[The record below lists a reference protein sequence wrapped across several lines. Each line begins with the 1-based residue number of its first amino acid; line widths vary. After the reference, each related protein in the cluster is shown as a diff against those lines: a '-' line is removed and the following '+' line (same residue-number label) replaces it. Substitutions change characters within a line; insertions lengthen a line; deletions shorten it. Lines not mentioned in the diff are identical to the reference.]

1 MQNGF
6 RIYNT
11 DPLKQLER
19 CDFSVRDG
27 TGVGYIEMLFRTSFL
42 GLLGGGHQA
51 RMPPN
56 TACLWDGV
64 EQKFVLELSYGSDVR
79 AVRLR
84 RDRIVVVLA
93 NAVKVYT
100 FDASPE
106 LLYQTETCPNP
117 LGLCHI
123 CQTPDNPL
131 VVFPGRRLGSVMLV
145 NAAGTCGGGSTP
157 PTSSATSMPPPRQI
171 VAHENPLVALTLNPE
186 GSLMATASQRGTLV
200 RIFSTRGLELLQELR
215 RGTNP
220 ALITCICFDSTSS
233 RIGVASTHG
242 TVHVFENLSMP
253 PVETTLSS
261 SSVAATGAAS
271 AALRSRASAG
281 RQISQPMIKSGRLLP
296 RYFSSTSSQIRC
308 TPETKFKTIC
318 AFSPRRSDTLIVLAA
333 DGSYYKYNYA
343 PNGTVICEESINFL
357 DVFEDENDL

>member
-1 MQNGF
+1 MSIRILPSENGNSGLLFVGFNQDYGCFAVGMQNGF

-84 RDRIVVVLA
+84 RD
-93 NAVKVYT
+93 
-100 FDASPE
+100 
-106 LLYQTETCPNP
+106 
-117 LGLCHI
+117 
-123 CQTPDNPL
+123 
-131 VVFPGRRLGSVMLV
+131 RRLGSVMLV

-253 PVETTLSS
+253 PVETTFSS

-318 AFSPRRSDTLIVLAA
+318 AFSPRRSDTLI
-333 DGSYYKYNYA
+333 GNCF
-343 PNGTVICEESINFL
+343 P
-357 DVFEDENDL
+357 

>member
-1 MQNGF
+1 MSIRILPSENGNSGLLFVGFNQDYGCFAVGMQNGF

-64 EQKFVLELSYGSDVR
+64 EQ
-79 AVRLR
+79 
-84 RDRIVVVLA
+84 
-93 NAVKVYT
+93 
-100 FDASPE
+100 
-106 LLYQTETCPNP
+106 
-117 LGLCHI
+117 
-123 CQTPDNPL
+123 
-131 VVFPGRRLGSVMLV
+131 
-145 NAAGTCGGGSTP
+145 
-157 PTSSATSMPPPRQI
+157 
-171 VAHENPLVALTLNPE
+171 
-186 GSLMATASQRGTLV
+186 
-200 RIFSTRGLELLQELR
+200 
-215 RGTNP
+215 
-220 ALITCICFDSTSS
+220 
-233 RIGVASTHG
+233 
-242 TVHVFENLSMP
+242 
-253 PVETTLSS
+253 
-261 SSVAATGAAS
+261 
-271 AALRSRASAG
+271 
-281 RQISQPMIKSGRLLP
+281 KSGRLLP